1 MCGRITLTY
10 DISAVNRYLNGLFDI
25 SLDSSYQLPRY
36 NIAPSQDVIAVIR
49 DVNSY
54 RAGAIKW
61 GLIPPD
67 APAKYQGFK
76 SINLRQETLMKAKKY
91 HDSLQIR
98 RCLIIA
104 DGFYEW
110 QKGASS
116 SQPYWIT
123 HRDHS
128 MMMLAGIWG
137 KHMNEEGIKTY
148 TAAILTTE
156 ADASMQT
163 IHPRMPV
170 IISPETARRWLD
182 SSIDGQS
189 ILKAITMPDIMH
201 QLTLTPI
208 STRVNHAGRDDPS
221 LIEPITLV

>member
-1 MCGRITLTY
+1 
-10 DISAVNRYLNGLFDI
+10 
-25 SLDSSYQLPRY
+25 
-36 NIAPSQDVIAVIR
+36 
-49 DVNSY
+49 
-54 RAGAIKW
+54 
-61 GLIPPD
+61 
-67 APAKYQGFK
+67 
-76 SINLRQETLMKAKKY
+76 
-91 HDSLQIR
+91 
-98 RCLIIA
+98 
-104 DGFYEW
+104 
-110 QKGASS
+110 
-116 SQPYWIT
+116 
-123 HRDHS
+123 

-137 KHMNEEGIKTY
+137 KHMNEEGIETY